1 MEGSLIP
8 KVFQETLKKIKKT
21 KKKKKVKTYLS
32 IVTNNNYKKKLEQKV
47 DESQEIPDEIKM
59 FIKATELNPY
69 CLIIDPYDKS
79 ILKEEYFEFI
89 EGVLSNMILD

>member
-8 KVFQETLKKIKKT
+8 KVFDESLKKIQKT
-21 KKKKKVKTYLS
+21 KKKKKVKTYQS

-59 FIKATELNPY
+59 FIKSTELNPF
-69 CLIIDPYDKS
+69 CLIIYPFDKS
-79 ILKEEYFEFI
+79 ILREEYLEFI
-89 EGVLSNMILD
+89 EGILSNMI